1 MSNYIDQFSE
11 LLSNPLGDL
20 ISSIGRGVGE
30 AQAALDAGSLA
41 QTLEMY
47 REDESRSP
55 EEKRTIELMREI
67 GYQPTFYTIPETEC
81 EAQVSISLGISGNE
95 PTSPIQSGYSNRTK
109 MFATPLNAGN
119 INRYNLNAQASA
131 KLKFKIVPVPTDAVI
146 SEMRILPNLESRIST
161 DSKGD
166 PKTISF
172 TFEDAKILLDSLG
185 LNYKLPE
192 GVNEV
197 EILDK
202 VIKETLPKFSPNY
215 DIKLRLGDVV
225 ELVFNS

>member
-1 MSNYIDQFSE
+1 MRNFIDQFSE

-47 REDESRSP
+47 KEDDSRSP
-55 EEKRTIELMREI
+55 EEKRIIEVMREI

-95 PTSPIQSGYSNRTK
+95 PSSPIQLGYSNRIK
-109 MFATPLNAGN
+109 MYATPLNAGN
-119 INRYNLNAQASA
+119 INRYNLNANASA

-146 SEMRILPNLESRIST
+146 SEMRILPNLAN
-161 DSKGD
+161 
-166 PKTISF
+166 KTF
-172 TFEDAKILLDSLG
+172 KDAKVLLASLG
-185 LNYKLPE
+185 LNYKLPDAT
-192 GVNEV
+192 NEETIVDTKIVLTVPNFETNV
-197 EILDK
+197 EKRIR
-202 VIKETLPKFSPNY
+202 I
-215 DIKLRLGDVV
+215 GDVI
-225 ELVFNS
+225 ELFFQ

>member
-20 ISSIGRGVGE
+20 IASIGRGVGE

-55 EEKRTIELMREI
+55 EDKRTIELMREI

-81 EAQVSISLGISGNE
+81 EAQVSISLGVSGNE
-95 PTSPIQSGYSNRTK
+95 PTSPIQNGYSNRTK
-109 MFATPLNAGN
+109 MYATPLNAGN

-146 SEMRILPNLESRIST
+146 SEMRIMPNLEN
-161 DSKGD
+161 K
-166 PKTISF
+166 SF
-172 TFEDAKILLDSLG
+172 KDAKILLASLG
-185 LNYKLPE
+185 LNYKLAE
-192 GVNEV
+192 GV
-197 EILDK
+197 
-202 VIKETLPKFSPNY
+202 KEE
-215 DIKLRLGDVV
+215 DIKDSDLVSSTTPEFNVGEEKRMRLGDLV
-225 ELVFNS
+225 ELVFK

>member
-20 ISSIGRGVGE
+20 IASIGRGVGE
-30 AQAALDAGSLA
+30 AQAALDAGSLS

-55 EEKRTIELMREI
+55 EEKNTIELMREI

-81 EAQVSISLGISGNE
+81 EAQVSISLGVSGSG

-109 MFATPLNAGN
+109 MYATPLNAGN

-146 SEMRILPNLESRIST
+146 SEMRILPNL
-161 DSKGD
+161 KG
-166 PKTISF
+166 KTISN
-172 TFEDAKILLDSLG
+172 AKGILESLG
-185 LNYKLPE
+185 LSYSLKLP
-192 GVNEV
+192 VN
-197 EILDK
+197 K
-202 VIKETLPKFSPNY
+202 KEE
-215 DIKLRLGDVV
+215 DIKDSDFVFSTIPDFIEGEEIRIRLGDLV
-225 ELVFNS
+225 ELVFNN